1 MKFQFDFVAH
11 PGHLIRGDFN
21 LCVLGCVPA
30 MVTGDATTAANDFVW
45 TFGCSFS
52 GDDAA
57 VEGAAL
63 RAFHEKWE
71 KNGTVFWNLQIPW
84 CHWAE
89 NSSEYDIREIDE
101 DLYLQVLTGIKQ
113 LWEEV

>member
-1 MKFQFDFVAH
+1 LLLFNNRNAVWQAKKRMKLQFDFVAH

-71 KNGTVFWNLQIPW
+71 KDGTGLRMQ
-84 CHWAE
+84 
-89 NSSEYDIREIDE
+89 S
-101 DLYLQVLTGIKQ
+101 LTK
-113 LWEEV
+113 E